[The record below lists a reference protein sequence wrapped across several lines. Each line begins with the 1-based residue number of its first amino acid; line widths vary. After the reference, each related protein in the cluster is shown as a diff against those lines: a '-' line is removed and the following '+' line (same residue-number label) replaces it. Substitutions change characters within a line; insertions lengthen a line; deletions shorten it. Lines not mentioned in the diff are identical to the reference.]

1 MDYLTERADLK
12 GKLAVIMGGAEGIGR
27 GIALALARCRVDLA
41 LADRKAEPL
50 EATAADA
57 RELGATVHTDV
68 FDVRDEEAQVRFFAD
83 IDDAF
88 DRLDILVNVAGGVI
102 EGDFL
107 DSDPETW
114 ERDYAWNFRYVL
126 RSTQEA
132 ARRMR
137 DHGGGNIVNL
147 TTVEAH
153 RAAPGFSV
161 YSGLKGA
168 LTQFTRTI
176 AVELAPLGI
185 RANAIA
191 PDQTPTPNLGISIQP
206 DYFPPIVDHEPKEV
220 FDLML
225 ENAIPLGRAGAI
237 DEVADAAVFLASD
250 LSSYITGQT
259 LHVDGGAFASS
270 GWFNWPGLGFRCR
283 VPTDVAEAM
292 LDLPTE
298 KPTAGDGDALG
309 FLGGGD

>member
-1 MDYLTERADLK
+1 MGYLADQADLE
-12 GKLAVIMGGAEGIGR
+12 GKVAVIMGGAEGLGR
-27 GIALALARCRVDLA
+27 GIALALARCGVDLA
-41 LADRKAEPL
+41 LCDRKEEPL
-50 EATAADA
+50 EATVEDA
-57 RELGATVHTDV
+57 RGTGAKVLASV
-68 FDVRDEEAQVRFFAD
+68 FDVRDDEAQLRFFAEVD
-83 IDDAF
+83 EAF
-88 DRLDILVNVAGGVI
+88 GRLDILVNVAGGVK

-137 DHGGGNIVNL
+137 DQGSGGSIVNL
-147 TTVEAH
+147 TSIEGH
-153 RAAPGFSV
+153 RSAPGFSV

-185 RANAIA
+185 RANSIA
-191 PDQTPTPNLGISIQP
+191 PDQTPTPNLGISIDP
-206 DYFPPIVDHEPKEV
+206 DYFPPIDDHEPDEV
-220 FDLML
+220 FGLML

-237 DEVADAAVFLASD
+237 DDIANAAVFLASD
-250 LSSYITGQT
+250 LSAYLTGQT

-292 LDLPTE
+292 LDLPE
-298 KPTAGDGDALG
+298 PKAGDGDGDALG
-309 FLGGGD
+309 FLGG